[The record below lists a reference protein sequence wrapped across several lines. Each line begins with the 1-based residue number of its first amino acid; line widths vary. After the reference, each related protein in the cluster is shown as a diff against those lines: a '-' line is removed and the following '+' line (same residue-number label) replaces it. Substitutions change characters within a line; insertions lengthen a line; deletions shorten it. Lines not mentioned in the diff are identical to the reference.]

1 MPSTAVYT
9 LAPLVQYLQE
19 TCTYVYDPIYQPK
32 IVCVCKC
39 SQHTVNKTPET
50 FKDVELWRVGQFRR
64 RRPVAPNHHHHSMK
78 YDLRIFLFHFSFL
91 FIILFCCRSL
101 WFFAGALNGVPLQ
114 RASAAA
120 AAAQEDCSVMEEPR
134 STCGAMRRCRTTPP
148 LSTVRHSVCARVGG
162 WLSCVSLKTFQGSRQ
177 EN

>member
-1 MPSTAVYT
+1 MASTAVYT

-64 RRPVAPNHHHHSMK
+64 RRPVAPNHHHSMK
-78 YDLRIFLFHFSFL
+78 YDLRIFISFFISLYNSFL
-91 FIILFCCRSL
+91 LSVVVILC
-101 WFFAGALNGVPLQ
+101 W
-114 RASAAA
+114 RAQWRPVAT
-120 AAAQEDCSVMEEPR
+120 R
-134 STCGAMRRCRTTPP
+134 
-148 LSTVRHSVCARVGG
+148 
-162 WLSCVSLKTFQGSRQ
+162 
-177 EN
+177 